1 MESHF
6 MGILWALQTIC
17 LSKGSCIRFGHQ
29 FYRENEAFNPVPQVF
44 MEIDNLSAG
53 NWMGMVNIIIFDDK
67 MGNSTIKADQMQYVE

>member
-1 MESHF
+1 
-6 MGILWALQTIC
+6 
-17 LSKGSCIRFGHQ
+17 
-29 FYRENEAFNPVPQVF
+29 